1 VQLPIFVGLIIGY
14 KIHKHG
20 FKVSKW
26 GPERSEDLSNCVT
39 ASGKRK
45 GRLQVPDSGL
55 TRGNLAAFSAWV
67 WAWVK

>member
-1 VQLPIFVGLIIGY
+1 MLIFYSSVQLPIFVGLIIGY

-26 GPERSEDLSNCVT
+26 GPERSEDLS
-39 ASGKRK
+39 
-45 GRLQVPDSGL
+45 RLQFTDSGL
-55 TRGNLAAFSAWV
+55 TRGNLAAFAAWV